1 MGYQRIRD
9 LREDSDKTQKQ
20 VAEDMHLHLTQYHRY
35 ETGESEIP
43 LSFAI
48 SLAKYYNVS
57 IDYIAGL
64 TNEKTS
70 VNTNDI
76 SLSDLKFLIR
86 FRQLSE
92 IQKGRIL
99 ERIDMITEKN
109 IWSPYPKKDRGIFL
123 PQKFYK
129 SIAYYKVLW
138 YD

>member
-1 MGYQRIRD
+1 
-9 LREDSDKTQKQ
+9 
-20 VAEDMHLHLTQYHRY
+20 MHLHLTQYHRY

-109 IWSPYPKKDRGIFL
+109 I
-123 PQKFYK
+123 
-129 SIAYYKVLW
+129 
-138 YD
+138 